1 MELRKDEL
9 TQAEGLVGND
19 FRQVIRDSGDRI
31 RESADASY
39 AGLAEARDK
48 LDEKFSQLK
57 SKVVDASR
65 PAMQRAKVSA
75 SAADAYVRSNP
86 WMAIG
91 AVALAAAV
99 VGILASR
106 R

>member
-9 TQAEGLVGND
+9 IQAEGLVGND
-19 FRQVIRDSGDRI
+19 VGQVLRDAGERI
-31 RESADASY
+31 RETTDASY
-39 AGLAEARDK
+39 AGLIEARDK
-48 LDEKFSQLK
+48 LDESFSQLK
-57 SKVVDASR
+57 SKVIEASR

-86 WMAIG
+86 WTAIG

-99 VGILASR
+99 VGVLASR